1 MKILEMQGVTMRFG
15 GLTAVSGLS
24 FGLERGEIVG
34 LIGPNG
40 SGKTTAFNMISGF
53 YKPTAGRIL
62 FEGREINGLRPDQVT
77 AMGLARI
84 FQANRLFKEQTVLD
98 NVLIGHHLRLNSNP
112 ISAILRLPGYTKQ
125 IDETYSKSM
134 WLLKNLG
141 LTQFAQEMAGSLP
154 HGMQRKLEVARALAT
169 DPRLLLLDEPAA
181 GLSHEE
187 VTDMM
192 DFVLK
197 IREDYNLTVLLVE
210 HDMRVVMTIC
220 PRIVVLNHGELI
232 AQGSPDEIANDPVV
246 VNAYLGESQDA

>member
-15 GLTAVSGLS
+15 GLTAVSGLN
-24 FGLERGEIVG
+24 FGLESGEIVG

-98 NVLIGHHLRLNSNP
+98 NVLIGHHLRLKSNP
-112 ISAILRLPGYTKQ
+112 ISAILRLPGYMKQ

-154 HGMQRKLEVARALAT
+154 YGMQRKLEVARALAT

-197 IREDYNLTVLLVE
+197 IREDYKLTVLLVE

-220 PRIVVLNHGELI
+220 PRIVVLNHGEMI

-246 VNAYLGESQDA
+246 VKAYLGESQDA